1 MSALRTVGV
10 WIVCAAATGAESQVR
25 ELSLADC
32 IQIAVEHNLDVQIA
46 RYEPEIAKHNLA
58 LAYTRYEPTF
68 DFSTSHSFS
77 SSPGGIDAQNRPF
90 SPTETERDSF
100 SAGLTGLLPTGLS
113 YDLGG
118 SVFETT
124 GTSASGPFENASG
137 SLSIE
142 LRQPLLRN
150 FWIDSTRLSV
160 RVGKNRVKASE
171 LQFRNQLMRLITSVE
186 QAYYDLLLAHANIQA
201 VKESLQLAERSVASS
216 KRRVEL
222 KTLAPLDEKQAE
234 SQLSARQADL
244 LSAQGALVAREYTL
258 KQFLSDDFTQWE
270 NITIKPTENLVVI
283 PRTFSREES
292 WRVALTQRP
301 DLLQAKLNLERQG
314 LVLKFLR
321 NQRHPQL
328 DLVGSYGQAGSRRDF
343 SGVASEIG
351 RGDRPFYSV
360 GTFLRI
366 PIGNGAARHTL
377 KIGRAEEQQLLLGL
391 KQLEQDIMVEIGI
404 AVDQARI
411 QLARVDATRQTR
423 RFAEAAMEGE
433 QRKLDNG
440 RTTAFV
446 VLQLQRDLTA
456 ARLLELGALADYNKA
471 LAQLALREGATFE
484 RHRLDVN
491 LQ

>member
-1 MSALRTVGV
+1 MAGDR
-10 WIVCAAATGAESQVR
+10 QVR
-25 ELSLADC
+25 ELSLVDC
-32 IQIAVEHNLDVQIA
+32 IQIAVEHNLSVQIA
-46 RYEPEIAKHNLA
+46 RYEPAIAKHNLD
-58 LAYTRYEPTF
+58 LAYARYEPTF
-68 DFSTSHSFS
+68 DFSTLHSFS

-90 SPTETERDSF
+90 SPTETDRDTF
-100 SAGLTGLLPTGLS
+100 NAGFTGILPTGLS

-118 SVFETT
+118 SLSETT
-124 GTSASGPFENASG
+124 GTSPSGPFENASG

-150 FWIDSTRLSV
+150 LWIDSARLSV

-171 LQFRNQLMRLITSVE
+171 LQFKNQLIRLVTSVE

-201 VKESLQLAERSVASS
+201 VQESLQLAERSVASS

-222 KTLAPLDEKQAE
+222 KTMAPLDEKQAE

-244 LSAQGALVAREYTL
+244 LSAQGALVAREYGL
-258 KQFLSDDFTQWE
+258 KQLLSDDFTQWE
-270 NITIKPTENLVVI
+270 DIAIKPTENLVIV

-292 WRVALTQRP
+292 WRIALTQRP

-314 LVLKFLR
+314 LVLKFQR
-321 NQRHPQL
+321 NQLYPQL
-328 DLVGSYGQAGSRRDF
+328 DLIGSYGQAGSRRNF
-343 SGVASEIG
+343 SGVVSEIG
-351 RGDRPFYSV
+351 RGDRPFYSI

-366 PIGNGAARHTL
+366 PIGNGAARHAL
-377 KIGRAEEQQLLLGL
+377 KIGRAEQQQLLLDL
-391 KQLEQDIMVEIGI
+391 KKLEQDIMVEIGI

-423 RFAEAAMEGE
+423 LFAEAALNGE

-446 VLQLQRDLTA
+446 VLQLQRDLTT

-471 LAQLALREGATFE
+471 LAQLAQREGATLE
-484 RHRLDVN
+484 RHRLDVS
-491 LQ
+491 LH